1 MAKQDKY
8 SRTVKANRAD
18 EREALTGMRQSIGAM
33 IAKIAFGLI
42 FIGVTFDDSGDPL
55 SFGGK
60 VVGLCIGGALLAWGL
75 VPFFAARK
83 KRKAAEE
90 EKAAERAA
98 KILSVPLEK
107 FGDGEA
113 KKAETLAKKYEE
125 KPAAKAAAPEDISSN
140 EPVLGIDWNKDGKLD
155 WKDAAVDKAVIREG
169 KASLFGEEDGPKDA

>member
-18 EREALTGMRQSIGAM
+18 EREVLTGMRQSIGAM

-42 FIGVTFDDSGDPL
+42 FIGVTFDDSGEPL
-55 SFGGK
+55 SFGGR

-75 VPFFAARK
+75 VPFLMARK

-113 KKAETLAKKYEE
+113 NKAETLAKQYEE
-125 KPAAKAAAPEDISSN
+125 KTAAPKDVPSDA
-140 EPVLGIDWNKDGKLD
+140 PVLGIDWNKDGKLD

-169 KASLFGEEDGPKDA
+169 KASLFGEEEGPKDA